1 MPVQDDVGIE
11 GVAKDAGIAPSV
23 SETHISD
30 MDSDDLDNVPLA
42 RLIKK
47 SVFVPTLDPHFQAHG
62 SNVEPGP
69 SHHSPPV
76 GSSIPNN
83 ATTTYLH
90 IDHTLALIDESIATK
105 RRNDVS
111 DDEIPTNDED
121 VIEPVNTGVHTDEIP
136 VGDNDDPDGHN
147 DSQLET

>member
-47 SVFVPTLDPHFQAHG
+47 SYIPDVTVEKSTDPIV
-62 SNVEPGP
+62 SV
-69 SHHSPPV
+69 HS
-76 GSSIPNN
+76 
-83 ATTTYLH
+83 
-90 IDHTLALIDESIATK
+90 
-105 RRNDVS
+105 
-111 DDEIPTNDED
+111 
-121 VIEPVNTGVHTDEIP
+121 
-136 VGDNDDPDGHN
+136 
-147 DSQLET
+147 